1 MPVPLDPVVEAVGVV
16 PTVTVPPS
24 AELPVAAVRTAA
36 VGVVPRVA
44 VPPRTFVVLGMVV
57 GVVPRLAIPPRVVP
71 LVS

>member
-24 AELPVAAVRTAA
+24 AELPVVAERVAA
-36 VGVVPRVA
+36 VGVVPRLA
-44 VPPRTFVVLGMVV
+44 VPPSTSVVLGMVV
-57 GVVPRLAIPPRVVP
+57 GVVPRLAIPPRVLP